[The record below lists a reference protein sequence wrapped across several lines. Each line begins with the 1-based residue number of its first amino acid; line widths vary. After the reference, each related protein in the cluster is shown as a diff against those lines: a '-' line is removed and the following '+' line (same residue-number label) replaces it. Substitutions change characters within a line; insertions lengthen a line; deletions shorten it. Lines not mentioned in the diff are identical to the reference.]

1 MRVMNHI
8 VARVIC
14 SLIAM
19 TAVTAVVVTAVVYSG
34 DKHREAV
41 TAITRQFFVLV
52 EEASRVRCSP
62 VSASASPRPEGGI
75 IQ

>member
-1 MRVMNHI
+1 MNHL

-19 TAVTAVVVTAVVYSG
+19 SAVTAVVVTAAAYSG
-34 DKHREAV
+34 DEHREAV

-52 EEASRVRCSP
+52 EKASRVPRSP
-62 VSASASPRPEGGI
+62 VNASASPTPEGTV